1 MRIPLLL
8 SVLFFTVSS
17 LIGQISLLGD
27 DAGPRTLAVVV
38 GVSKYKDEKIP
49 SLNFAAKDAEAF
61 AAFLQSPAGGSVPPE
76 NISLLTN
83 EQATSANFFKEM
95 VWLMDES
102 KSGDLVYIFFSGHGD
117 VERKLPNGGGFL
129 LTHDCPHSNYLGPWS
144 VSLDAL
150 QAYISGLEAKSVKV
164 VMISDACHSGNL
176 AGNAIGGRGLTT
188 LALKTGFQNTA
199 KILSCQPD
207 ELSQEGT
214 QWGGGHAAFTYNLI
228 QGLMGL
234 ADSDNDDKVTLW
246 EIDKYLTEHVSREV
260 KPESQTPFTDGDRKA
275 VLALVDPKTLKTLK
289 KKKEEELP
297 SFEMVDTKGLEDSF
311 LANASA
317 EVKNAYSGFS
327 RTLEAHQLL
336 EPKEDCAEQFYE
348 QLIAQPE
355 TEPIRNTLKRNY
367 AAALWDASV
376 DAFHV
381 YITSDSVRLAEMYKS
396 DPKFTLYPAYL
407 KRAAELLD
415 STHYMYKNLI
425 GTYNYFQGK
434 VKTVEYF
441 ETGKPKA
448 VLDEAIASQE
458 KSLEFIEMAGSY
470 YELAVANRNN
480 QKIDQ
485 AIKYFKKA
493 IELSPTWSQPYDGLG
508 SIYRDMGEYEK
519 AAEMYDKALEYSPK
533 ELLGPAHRNIG
544 YVSYKLGNFV
554 NAETH
559 LKEAMKYRP
568 QDPFIF
574 YYQGA
579 LYRDMKRP
587 NESEEAFLK
596 TIQLN
601 KSFAAAFYYLGLVY
615 QDEERYED
623 AQSVLETAVKED
635 PNNASFLYH
644 LGANHYF
651 KKEYET
657 CMANMQE
664 VLRLNP
670 NFSDAYYYL
679 AKSLEAM
686 GQTEE
691 AKEVLANA
699 AAKAPED
706 PEYYFQLG
714 VLQFQKSD
722 YPGADSLLQ
731 KALTLD
737 PGHPYAL
744 FYLGM
749 SYWQQKR
756 LDEAAIQL
764 QKAQHL
770 LVDDPNV
777 NFQLGL
783 VYYEMGDYEKAEPAL
798 LKAIESN
805 PDLGVAYQTLGFV
818 YKKLGRDAEAGKMLE
833 KAKSLGAE

>member
-1 MRIPLLL
+1 MRIPLLFP
-8 SVLFFTVSS
+8 LFFFICSS
-17 LIGQISLLGD
+17 LFGQISLLGD

-49 SLNFAAKDAEAF
+49 TLNFAAKDAEAF
-61 AAFLQSPAGGSVPPE
+61 AAFLQSPAGGNVSSE
-76 NISLLTN
+76 NIRLLTN

-129 LTHDCPHSNYLGPWS
+129 LTHDCPHTNYLGPWS

-164 VMISDACHSGNL
+164 VMVSDACHSGNL

-234 ADSDNDDKVTLW
+234 ADDDNDDKVTLW
-246 EIDKYLTEHVSREV
+246 EIDKYLTEHVTREV

-275 VLALVDPKTLKTLK
+275 VLALVDSKTLKTLK

-297 SFEMVDTKGLEDSF
+297 SFAMVDTKGLEDSF
-311 LANASA
+311 LGKASDG
-317 EVKNAYSGFS
+317 VKTAYAGFS
-327 RTLEAHQLL
+327 RTLAAHQLL
-336 EPKEDCAEQFYE
+336 EPKEDCTDLFYQ
-348 QLIAQPE
+348 QLMTQPE
-355 TEPIRNTLKRNY
+355 TEPIRKTLTRNY

-381 YITSDSVRLAEMYKS
+381 YIASDSVRLAEMFKS
-396 DPKFTLYPAYL
+396 DPKFTQYPAYL
-407 KRAAELLD
+407 KRASELLD
-415 STHYMYKNLI
+415 STHYMYKTLV

-441 ETGKPKA
+441 ETGRPQA

-458 KSLEFIEMAGSY
+458 KSLEYIEIASSY

-480 QKIDQ
+480 QKIDA
-485 AIKYFKKA
+485 AIKYYKKA
-493 IELSPTWSQPYDGLG
+493 LELSPTWSQPYDGLG
-508 SIYRDMGEYEK
+508 AVYRDMGDYPQ

-544 YVSYKLGNFV
+544 YVSYKMGNFV

-559 LKEAMKYRP
+559 LNEALKYRP
-568 QDPFIF
+568 EDPFIH
-574 YYQGA
+574 YYLGS
-579 LYRDMKRP
+579 LYRDMKRFK
-587 NESEEAFLK
+587 ESEEAFLK

-615 QDEERYED
+615 QDQERYDD

-635 PNNASFLYH
+635 PDNASFLYH

-651 KKEYET
+651 KKEYDA

-670 NFSDAYYYL
+670 SFSDAYYYL
-679 AKSLEAM
+679 GESLKSL

-691 AKEVLANA
+691 AEEVWKNA
-699 AAKAPED
+699 ALKSPED
-706 PEYYFQLG
+706 PEYFFQLG
-714 VLQFQKSD
+714 VLQYQKSD
-722 YPGADSLLQ
+722 FPGADSLLQ
-731 KALTLD
+731 KTLTLD

-744 FYLGM
+744 FYLGL

-756 LDEAAIQL
+756 LEESAVQL

-770 LVDDPNV
+770 LIDDPNV
-777 NFQLGL
+777 NYQLGL
-783 VYYEMGDYEKAEPAL
+783 VYYEMGNYAKAEPAL
-798 LKAIESN
+798 LKAIEGN
-805 PDLGVAYQTLGFV
+805 PDFGVAYQTLGFV
-818 YKKLGRDAEAGKMLE
+818 YKKQGREAEARQMLE
-833 KAKSLGAE
+833 KAKSLGVD